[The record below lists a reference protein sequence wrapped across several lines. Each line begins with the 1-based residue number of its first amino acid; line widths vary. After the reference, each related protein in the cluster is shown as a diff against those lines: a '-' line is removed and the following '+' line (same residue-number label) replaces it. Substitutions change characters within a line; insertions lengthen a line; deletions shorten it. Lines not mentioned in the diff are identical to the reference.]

1 MNNEISKKY
10 HAAVEELYRAKDF
23 FLNRFCDEER
33 VKKAKVF
40 ITIQSSSRKNNLGH
54 FWADRWDGD
63 TTKEGEEKE
72 IFHEINICA
81 ERMNRP
87 VNDICATLIHEL
99 VHLHNSVLGIDD
111 CNAAQYH
118 NKEFKKT
125 AEKYGLIVDKF
136 PGRGWA
142 LTTLSEEGISAVEAF
157 QPNKEALSICRI
169 APEKIKKESEYIAIT
184 LKKEDYEELLQR
196 TMDEWGL
203 EKPKQVITKLLDE
216 LDL

>member
-1 MNNEISKKY
+1 METEISKKY
-10 HAAVEELYRAKDF
+10 QLAVNELYRAKDF

-33 VKKAKVF
+33 VKNAKVF
-40 ITIQSSSRKNNLGH
+40 ITIQTSARKNNLGH

-72 IFHEINICA
+72 IYHEINICA
-81 ERMNRP
+81 EQMNRP
-87 VNDICATLIHEL
+87 VNDICQTLIHEL
-99 VHLHNSVLGIDD
+99 CHMYNNVLGIED
-111 CNAAQYH
+111 CNSLQYH
-118 NKEFKKT
+118 NKHFKSA
-125 AEKYGLIVDKF
+125 AEKFGLIVDKF

-142 LTTLSEEGISAVEAF
+142 LTSLSEEGISAVEAF
-157 QPNKEALSICRI
+157 QPDRSALSICRI

-184 LKKEDYEELLQR
+184 LKKEDYEELLQKA
-196 TMDEWGL
+196 MDEWGL